1 MKNPSIVARQAKEII
16 QTPSVIALLLC
27 ILILFIGNLI
37 SPGFAS
43 IGLIINIL
51 VVASFVGLVSG
62 GQFLIILGGGNG
74 LDLSVGRLVTLGA
87 IVGGVVSQK
96 QDANLIFALLAVI
109 VVTFALGLVNGF
121 GVTFF
126 RIPPLVMTMSMSIVI
141 IAIIRFITGGIGVP
155 GASKLLQRI
164 TVGKLFNIPGILYF
178 WALFAI
184 FIHFLINNTT
194 FGIKLLATG
203 TNDYTASLAGVNVP
217 RLRTLLYG
225 FSGMIAGVTGFLY
238 LGYLASV
245 YNISLGDKFTLISV
259 IAVVVGGTS
268 LGGGKGSYI
277 GVVIGAFLLQLM
289 ESFLVTIRI
298 EQSMRQMLFGI
309 ILLVIIFMYGRGRKM
324 QN

>member
-1 MKNPSIVARQAKEII
+1 MKKTTLVSRKVKELIRK
-16 QTPSVIALLLC
+16 PSVIALLLC
-27 ILILFIGNLI
+27 FIILFVGNLI
-37 SPGFAS
+37 SPGFSS
-43 IGLIINIL
+43 IELIINIL
-51 VVASFVGLVSG
+51 VVSSFIGLVSG

-96 QDANLIFALLAVI
+96 QDANLLFALLAVI
-109 VVTFALGLVNGF
+109 VVTFALGLVNGI

-164 TVGKLFNIPGILYF
+164 TVGKFLNIPGILYI
-178 WALFAI
+178 WALFAV

-194 FGIKLLATG
+194 FGVKLLATG

-217 RLRTLLYG
+217 RLRTFLYG
-225 FSGMIAGVTGFLY
+225 FSGMIAGITGFLY
-238 LGYLASV
+238 LGYLSSV

-268 LGGGKGSYI
+268 FGGGRGSYI

-289 ESFLVTIRI
+289 DSFLVTIRI

-309 ILLVIIFMYGRGRKM
+309 ILLVIIFMYGRERKM

>member
-1 MKNPSIVARQAKEII
+1 MKNSSLTLRKVRLGFRNP
-16 QTPSVIALLLC
+16 TVIALFLC
-27 ILILFIGNLI
+27 FLILLIGNLV

-43 IGLIINIL
+43 FGLIVNIL

-74 LDLSVGRLVTLGA
+74 LDLSVGRFVTLGA
-87 IVGGVVSQK
+87 IIGGVVSQK
-96 QDANLIFALLAVI
+96 QDSKLILALLAVM
-109 VVTFALGLVNGF
+109 VATFLLGLVNGV
-121 GVTFF
+121 GVTHF

-155 GASKLLQRI
+155 GASKLLQKII
-164 TVGKLFNIPGILYF
+164 TGKVLGIPGILYI
-178 WALFAI
+178 WILFAV
-184 FIHFLINNTT
+184 FLHYLMNNTT
-194 FGIKLLATG
+194 FGVKLMAMG
-203 TNDYTASLAGVNVP
+203 TNDYAARLAGVKVK

-225 FSGMIAGVTGFLY
+225 FSGMIAGITGFLY
-238 LGYLASV
+238 LGYLSSV

-268 LGGGKGSYI
+268 LGGGKGTYI
-277 GVVIGAFLLQLM
+277 GVAIGAFLLQLM

-298 EQSMRQMLFGI
+298 DQSMRQVLFGT
-309 ILLVIIFMYGRGRKM
+309 ILLVIIFMYGREQKM